1 MGPPAAPPRLGSR
14 ARPKTRSRL
23 PLELCRLLIAMA
35 ATVER
40 LALIQKQLFAGND
53 DVAIYFFEVCARAS
67 EYG

>member
-1 MGPPAAPPRLGSR
+1 
-14 ARPKTRSRL
+14 
-23 PLELCRLLIAMA
+23 MA